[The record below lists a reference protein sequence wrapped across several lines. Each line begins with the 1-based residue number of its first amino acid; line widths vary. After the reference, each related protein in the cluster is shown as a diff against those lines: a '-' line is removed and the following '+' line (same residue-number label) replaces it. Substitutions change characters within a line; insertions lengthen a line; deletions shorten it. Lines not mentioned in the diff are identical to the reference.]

1 MELGPQDLVL
11 MKSKDGS
18 ITSAG
23 FPLAPTRADG
33 DGPALLLKGGGR
45 RSGFKLEGLAV
56 PAGLSSTRRSAAAR
70 TPTTDGG
77 VAPDGLVEKLLA
89 LAHPPQGRP
98 PQTKS
103 RRRKHKPRQRTTRRS
118 N

>member
-23 FPLAPTRADG
+23 FPLAPTQADS

-45 RSGFKLEGLAV
+45 RSGFKLQGLAV
-56 PAGLSSTRRSAAAR
+56 PAGLSSTRKSAAAR

-77 VAPDGLVEKLLA
+77 IAPDGLIDKLLA
-89 LAHPPQGRP
+89 LAQPPQGRRR
-98 PQTKS
+98 QTKS
-103 RRRKHKPRQRTTRRS
+103 RRKHRPRQRKTRRS

>member
-33 DGPALLLKGGGR
+33 DGPALLLKGGAG
-45 RSGFKLEGLAV
+45 RSGIKLEGLAV

-89 LAHPPQGRP
+89 LAHPPQGRRR
-98 PQTKS
+98 QTKS
-103 RRRKHKPRQRTTRRS
+103 RRKQKPRQRTTRRS